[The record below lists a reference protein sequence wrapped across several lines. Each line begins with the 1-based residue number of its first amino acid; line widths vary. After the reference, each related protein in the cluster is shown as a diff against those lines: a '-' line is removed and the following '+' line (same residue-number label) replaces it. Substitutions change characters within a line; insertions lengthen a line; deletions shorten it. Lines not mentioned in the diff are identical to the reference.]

1 MDVEE
6 GGALSADHG
15 LLLCG
20 TERPG
25 FETLAGGGGVVRT
38 AAWFSISQ
46 LFKIPCAKPRNLE
59 EQVSDTLGSGGG
71 GVHRP
76 PLSQLLCSESRSR
89 KRPKGLAQRFYK
101 SSGTFIEPRGK
112 TP

>member
-71 GVHRP
+71 GGAQAT
-76 PLSQLLCSESRSR
+76 PLPAPVFRISQQ
-89 KRPKGLAQRFYK
+89 KKA
-101 SSGTFIEPRGK
+101 
-112 TP
+112 